1 MTTEAQRRLY
11 QGPRAHKAKWEI
23 TPGVVRTAFSWRPL
37 SRSVCE
43 RCQQK
48 LAHARSLR
56 RLAVIDLSES
66 EACFFRFGC
75 ASAWIKAV

>member
-11 QGPRAHKAKWEI
+11 QGPRAHKAKLEI

-48 LAHARSLR
+48 LGNPPTKAALTR
-56 RLAVIDLSES
+56 I
-66 EACFFRFGC
+66 FGT
-75 ASAWIKAV
+75 